1 MSTFKYYRPKRFE
14 ELWQLMTEYNNSF
27 SLLAGGTDLLV
38 RLRKGRANSRA
49 VIDIKELKELRGDV
63 QEIQGGLRIGALALL
78 GDLVENGRMKQHF
91 TALVE
96 AMRWVGS
103 TQIRNRATLTGN
115 ICNASPAADTAP
127 ALLVYGARVNI
138 LGQAGERSVALED
151 FFLAPGRSALKPHE
165 IAQSIDLPYPA
176 TPNGASFLRLTR
188 RRGFDLA
195 TVSVAC
201 LLTPESGQAR
211 FGLGAVAP
219 TPRLA
224 IDTSGVLS
232 QTLSVPSEKESA
244 LEKLAEQATP
254 ISDVRAS
261 KEYRQAM
268 LLALLHKSLH
278 IATER
283 LNHSRS

>member
-1 MSTFKYYRPKRFE
+1 MSTFQYYRPQRFE
-14 ELWQLMTEYNNSF
+14 ELWQLMVEYNSAF

-38 RLRKGRANSRA
+38 RLRKGRTNSRA
-49 VIDIKELKELRGDV
+49 LIDIKGLQELHGGI
-63 QEIQGGLRIGALALL
+63 QEIKGGLRVGALALM
-78 GDLVENGRMKQHF
+78 GDLVEDARMQQHF
-91 TALVE
+91 PALVE
-96 AMRWVGS
+96 AMKWVGS

-138 LGQAGERSVALED
+138 LGSSGERVLPLED
-151 FFLAPGRSALKPHE
+151 FFLAPGRSALNPHE
-165 IAQSIDLPYPA
+165 IVQSIDLPYPE
-176 TPNGASFLRLTR
+176 TPNGAAFLRLTR

-201 LLTPESGQAR
+201 LLIPEAGRIR

-219 TPRLA
+219 TPLLV
-224 IDTSGVLS
+224 IDGSGVLT
-232 QTLSVPSEKESA
+232 QTESAQLTKESA
-244 LEKLAEQATP
+244 LAKLAKRATP

-268 LLALLHKSLH
+268 LFALMRKALH
-278 IATER
+278 IASER

>member
-1 MSTFKYYRPKRFE
+1 
-14 ELWQLMTEYNNSF
+14 LMVEYNNAF

-49 VIDIKELKELRGDV
+49 LIDIKGLEELHGDV
-63 QEIQGGLRIGALALL
+63 QEIKGGLRVGALALM
-78 GDLVENGRMKQHF
+78 GDLVEDARMRQHF
-91 TALVE
+91 PALVE

-138 LGQAGERSVALED
+138 LGPSGERTLLLED
-151 FFLAPGRSALKPHE
+151 FFLAPGRSALIPHE
-165 IAQSIDLPYPA
+165 IVQSIDLPYPEA
-176 TPNGASFLRLTR
+176 PNGSSFLRLTR

-201 LLTPESGQAR
+201 LLIPEAGRAR

-224 IDTSGVLS
+224 IDASGVLS
-232 QTLSVPSEKESA
+232 RAEADLADKEFA
-244 LEKLAEQATP
+244 LKKLAEQATP

-268 LLALLHKSLH
+268 LFALMHKALH
-278 IATER
+278 IASER

>member
-1 MSTFKYYRPKRFE
+1 MSTFKYYRPKRLE

-38 RLRKGRANSRA
+38 RIRKGRTNSRA
-49 VIDIKELKELRGDV
+49 LIDIKGVEELHGGV
-63 QEIQGGLRIGALALL
+63 QEIQGGLRVGALALMS
-78 GDLVENGRMKQHF
+78 DLIDDNRLQRQF
-91 TALVE
+91 SALVE
-96 AMRWVGS
+96 AMQWVGS
-103 TQIRNRATLTGN
+103 VQIRNRATLAGN

-127 ALLVYGARVNI
+127 ALLVYGTHVNI
-138 LGQAGERSVALED
+138 LGPLGERTLSLEN
-151 FFLAPGRSALKPHE
+151 FFLAPGRSALSPHE
-165 IAQSIDLPYPA
+165 IVQSIDIPYPE
-176 TPNGASFLRLTR
+176 TPNGAAFLRLTR

-201 LLTPESGQAR
+201 LLIPDSGLVR

-224 IDTSGVLS
+224 IDAAGVLS
-232 QTLSVPSEKESA
+232 RTEDDLAAKESA
-244 LEKLAEQATP
+244 LRKLAEQASP

-268 LLALLHKSLH
+268 LLALMRKSLH
-278 IATER
+278 IASQR
-283 LNHSRS
+283 LNHLRS